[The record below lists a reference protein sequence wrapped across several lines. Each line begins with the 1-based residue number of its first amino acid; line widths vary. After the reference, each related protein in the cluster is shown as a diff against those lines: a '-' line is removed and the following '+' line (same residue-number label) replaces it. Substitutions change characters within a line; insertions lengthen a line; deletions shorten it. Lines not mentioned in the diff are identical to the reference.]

1 MDPTSI
7 KVRVEE
13 IKQCSKLSLMGHTGY
28 LIPFHYDRDLRFNP
42 MRCLPQHP
50 NGMRFCAF
58 DSHGTLMATNEYFS
72 IGGGFVVN
80 QRTRVSHGDNAF
92 YKCHSPDQPL
102 PSAADSEDRVKQDCL
117 SAAIPFTNAADLIDK
132 CRHRNLSIGQLV
144 LENELHWQP
153 DQRLVRDGIL
163 RVWRAMSESIQNGI
177 HASSADQFLPGDLR
191 VRRRAPGIWKKLSS
205 ATTFDGG
212 QSGRRLPALDWLS
225 LYAIAVNEENAAGG
239 RVVTAPTN
247 GAAGIIPAVLKY
259 YLDFLSPYQSVG
271 SGGSRDL
278 FDGCKG
284 NSSFL
289 STEQSAEVVEFLLT
303 AAAIGMLY
311 KRGSSISAAEV
322 GCQGEIGVA
331 CSMASAALCAVMG
344 GTLEQVENAAEIGME
359 HNLGL
364 TCDPVGGMVQI
375 PCIERNALGAVKAVT
390 AAQLSLNGDG
400 VHRVSLDQVIETMR
414 QTGHDMQAKYKETS
428 LGGLAV
434 NVPLC

>member
-1 MDPTSI
+1 MGLEGESPESIDPKSI
-7 KVRVEE
+7 NRRIDL
-13 IKQCSKLSLMGHTGY
+13 IKQCGSLSLMGKHSVQFA
-28 LIPFHYDRDLRFNP
+28 IPRDLRF
-42 MRCLPQHP
+42 RRHQCLPQHP

-58 DSHGTLMATNEYFS
+58 DTDGNLLATNEYFS

-80 QRTRVSHGDNAF
+80 ERTRLSHGDNAF
-92 YKCHSPDQPL
+92 YKPEHVNAEDQPQ
-102 PSAADSEDRVKQDCL
+102 PHDSDDRVKQDQL
-117 SAAIPFTNAADLIDK
+117 SAAIPFTNAADLIEK
-132 CRHRNLSIGQLV
+132 CRQRQLSIAQLV

-153 DQRLVRDGIL
+153 DRQQVRNGVLRLWQVMAESIRNGIDATGQQYLPGEL
-163 RVWRAMSESIQNGI
+163 RVK
-177 HASSADQFLPGDLR
+177 
-191 VRRRAPGIWKKLSS
+191 RRAPGIYEKLKLANGS
-205 ATTFDGG
+205 D
-212 QSGRRLPALDWLS
+212 RLTALDWLS

-259 YLDFLSPYQSVG
+259 YLEFLCPNQQMG
-271 SGGSRDL
+271 DH
-278 FDGCKG
+278 KI
-284 NSSFL
+284 
-289 STEQSAEVVEFLLT
+289 VEFLLT

-331 CSMASAALCAVMG
+331 CSMASAGLCAVMG
-344 GTLEQVENAAEIGME
+344 GTLDQVENAAEIGME

-400 VHRVSLDQVIETMR
+400 THRVSLDQVIETMR
-414 QTGHDMQAKYKETS
+414 QTGHDMQVKYKETS